1 MASSKKSKTAT
12 LTRSHALP
20 PSSGHWTQYI
30 EPHGAALLSEMLQ
43 RCHFIVKNHGPAT
56 VKLVAQHGDLMDLPS
71 GAVRATYAF
80 GLIRV
85 ENPSKERVFI
95 EFDFLPVTRS
105 SN

>member
-1 MASSKKSKTAT
+1 MASSKKSKAAT

-20 PSSGHWTQYI
+20 PSGGHWTQHI

-43 RCHFIVKNHGPAT
+43 RVYFIIKNHGPAT
-56 VKLVAQHGDLMDLPS
+56 VKLVAMHGDLMDLPS
-71 GAVRATYAF
+71 GAVRATYAV

-95 EFDFLPVTRS
+95 AFDFLPITGS